1 MAWLG
6 ARLRWGVLPVAGAT
20 VAAYFVFGGALAL
33 LAAAAAWA
41 ACAQFR
47 FYPTIGGLAPWWNY
61 LPYALFACLPL
72 AITAKEHLRWRA

>member
-1 MAWLG
+1 M
-6 ARLRWGVLPVAGAT
+6 
-20 VAAYFVFGGALAL
+20 

>member
-1 MAWLG
+1 
-6 ARLRWGVLPVAGAT
+6 PC
-20 VAAYFVFGGALAL
+20 GGALAL

-41 ACAQFR
+41 ACAEFR
-47 FYPTIGGLAPWWNY
+47 FYPTIGGLAPWWSY